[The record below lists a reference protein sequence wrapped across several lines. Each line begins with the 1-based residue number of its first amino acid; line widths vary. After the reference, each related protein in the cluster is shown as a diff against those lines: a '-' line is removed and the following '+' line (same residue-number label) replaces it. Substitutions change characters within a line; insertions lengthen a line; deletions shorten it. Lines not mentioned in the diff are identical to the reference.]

1 MTTTTPRPAWR
12 MPPRWVLLAAMLCAQ
27 PALSAEPGS
36 APAAAPAQATDAALR
51 ARSHAAACTSCH
63 GPAGRAPAGST
74 IPPLAGRP
82 QAELAAQMQAFK
94 AGTRPATVMH
104 QIAKGYS
111 DDQIAAIAAWFAA
124 VR

>member
-1 MTTTTPRPAWR
+1 MTIFPRPAVLLR
-12 MPPRWVLLAAMLCAQ
+12 LALLAAALCGVQ
-27 PALSAEPGS
+27 PSLSADR
-36 APAAAPAQATDAALR
+36 AAPATDAALR
-51 ARSHAAACTSCH
+51 ARSQAAACTSCH

-82 QAELAAQMQAFK
+82 QAELAGQMQAFK
-94 AGTRPATVMH
+94 AGARPATVMH

-111 DDQIAAIAAWFAA
+111 DDQIAAITAWFAA